1 MRVAEEDGS
10 SLRCGTVRVSTA
22 APASKHSSECHTV
35 SLPPPDGA
43 AEEPA
48 RALLGA
54 MRESIGQLSSARA
67 VELLRVGQWFKRL
80 PSDFPIP
87 FEVWEVFVMPH
98 MVTRDYQPPA
108 SSGAD

>member
-1 MRVAEEDGS
+1 MEGVPRAAGPGDSRGRAAS
-10 SLRCGTVRVSTA
+10 DTA
-22 APASKHSSECHTV
+22 AFLVLEAAKPWSRKTHKYFPA
-35 SLPPPDGA
+35 
-43 AEEPA
+43 PA
-48 RALLGA
+48 R
-54 MRESIGQLSSARA
+54 ARA

-108 SSGAD
+108 TD